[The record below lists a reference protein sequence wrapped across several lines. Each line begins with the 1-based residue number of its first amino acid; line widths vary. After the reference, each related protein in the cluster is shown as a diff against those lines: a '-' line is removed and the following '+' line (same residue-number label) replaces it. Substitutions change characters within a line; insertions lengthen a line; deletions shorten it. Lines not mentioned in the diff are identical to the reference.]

1 LNLWIT
7 LCVAIQLAL
16 NPHQGAQFDSHCAC
30 GAFAK
35 LLFLIKIQRNPRKVR
50 FFLKKRLRVLWVK
63 LRTPFTGGAEALT
76 GRQTG
81 RLRQR
86 VR

>member
-1 LNLWIT
+1 M
-7 LCVAIQLAL
+7 Q
-16 NPHQGAQFDSHCAC
+16 
-30 GAFAK
+30 AK
-35 LLFLIKIQRNPRKVR
+35 LLKLMYFSKKCKKIKKT
-50 FFLKKRLRVLWVK
+50 LKKRLRVLWVK